1 MTMEGTVPLF
11 RCEQTAR
18 IISLLSGASR
28 WILLSHTKP
37 DGDTLGCGS
46 ALWSTGR
53 SLGKDV
59 VWGGPDPVPDSYLF
73 LAGTDG
79 FLPGLTLGSLS
90 LCRDTVVV
98 ALDTSTAARSVADLS
113 GIPEGVPL
121 VNMDHH
127 HDNEGFGTAVWVDP
141 TSSSVGEMCWMLL
154 RSWGIPIPLEA
165 AEALYTAIVTDCGN
179 FAFSCTTPRTHQ
191 AAADLLS
198 LGVAPEKI
206 DQLIRCSRTMGG
218 LRLRGRALERVRS
231 VGSFA
236 AVTWIGKTDFLD
248 TGSNPAETEFL
259 VNELLTVRSVS
270 FAVLFIEDDDCVR
283 ASLRSRGALS
293 ASEIAHA
300 FGGGGHPQ
308 AAGCRLPLPVS
319 EAVASL
325 TALLEEKNDTLRSAS
340 AR

>member
-1 MTMEGTVPLF
+1 M
-11 RCEQTAR
+11 R
-18 IISLLSGASR
+18 
-28 WILLSHTKP
+28 
-37 DGDTLGCGS
+37 S
-46 ALWSTGR
+46 A
-53 SLGKDV
+53 
-59 VWGGPDPVPDSYLF
+59 
-73 LAGTDG
+73 
-79 FLPGLTLGSLS
+79 
-90 LCRDTVVV
+90 
-98 ALDTSTAARSVADLS
+98 
-113 GIPEGVPL
+113 
-121 VNMDHH
+121 
-127 HDNEGFGTAVWVDP
+127 
-141 TSSSVGEMCWMLL
+141 
-154 RSWGIPIPLEA
+154 
-165 AEALYTAIVTDCGN
+165 
-179 FAFSCTTPRTHQ
+179 
-191 AAADLLS
+191 
-198 LGVAPEKI
+198 
-206 DQLIRCSRTMGG
+206 
-218 LRLRGRALERVRS
+218 
-231 VGSFA
+231 GSFA

>member
-1 MTMEGTVPLF
+1 M
-11 RCEQTAR
+11 
-18 IISLLSGASR
+18 
-28 WILLSHTKP
+28 
-37 DGDTLGCGS
+37 
-46 ALWSTGR
+46 
-53 SLGKDV
+53 
-59 VWGGPDPVPDSYLF
+59 PDSYLF

-179 FAFSCTTPRTHQ
+179 FAFSCTMPRTHQ

>member
-1 MTMEGTVPLF
+1 MTMEGTVPTF
-11 RCEQTAR
+11 RCDEASK
-18 IISLLSGASR
+18 IVSLLAAASG

-46 ALWSTGR
+46 ALWSVAR

-59 VWGGPDPVPDSYLF
+59 VWGGPDPVPESYMF
-73 LAGTDG
+73 LAGTES
-79 FLPGLTLGSLS
+79 FLPGLELESLFPGPDS
-90 LCRDTVVV
+90 AIVV
-98 ALDTSTAARSVADLS
+98 LDTSTAARSVADLA

-121 VNMDHH
+121 INMDHH

-141 TSSSVGEMCWMLL
+141 ASSSVGEMCWMLL
-154 RSWGIPIPLEA
+154 RSWGIPIPFQA

-206 DQLIRCSRTMGG
+206 DRLIRCSRTMEG
-218 LRLRGRALERVRS
+218 LRLRGRALERVLS
-231 VGSFA
+231 VGSYA
-236 AVTWIGKTDFLD
+236 AVTWIGKTDFQE
-248 TGSNPAETEFL
+248 TGSNPSETEFL
-259 VNELLTVRSVS
+259 VNELLTVKSVS
-270 FAVLFIEDDDCVR
+270 FAVLFVEDDDCVR
-283 ASLRSRGALS
+283 ASLRSRGGLS

-308 AAGCRLPLPVS
+308 AAGCRLPLPLT
-319 EAVASL
+319 EAVKSL
-325 TALLEEKNDTLRSAS
+325 TAILEEKNDTLRSAS

>member
-1 MTMEGTVPLF
+1 MTMEGIASLSL
-11 RCEQTAR
+11 CEEASR
-18 IISLLSGASR
+18 IIRLLAGASR

-46 ALWSTGR
+46 ALWSSGR

-59 VWGGPDPVPDSYLF
+59 VWGGPDPVPESYMF
-73 LAGTDG
+73 LAGTG
-79 FLPGLTLGSLS
+79 SFLPGVPLGSLS
-90 LCRDTVVV
+90 PDRDTVVV
-98 ALDTSTAARSVADLS
+98 ALDTSTAARSVAGLS
-113 GIPEGVPL
+113 SLPDGVPL
-121 VNMDHH
+121 VNIDHH
-127 HDNEGFGTAVWVDP
+127 HDNEGFGTLVWVDP
-141 TSSSVGEMCWMLL
+141 ASSSVGEMCWMLL

-165 AEALYTAIVTDCGN
+165 AEALYTAIVTDCGS

-191 AAADLLS
+191 AAGDLLS
-198 LGVAPEKI
+198 LGVAPERI

-231 VGSFA
+231 AGSFA
-236 AVTWIGKTDFLD
+236 AVTWIGKTDFQD
-248 TGSNPAETEFL
+248 TGSSPSETEFL

-270 FAVLFIEDDDCVR
+270 FAVLLVEDDDCVR

-308 AAGCRLPLPVS
+308 AAGCRLPLPLA
-319 EAVASL
+319 EAVTSL
-325 TALLEEKNDTLRSAS
+325 TALLEEKNDSLRSAS